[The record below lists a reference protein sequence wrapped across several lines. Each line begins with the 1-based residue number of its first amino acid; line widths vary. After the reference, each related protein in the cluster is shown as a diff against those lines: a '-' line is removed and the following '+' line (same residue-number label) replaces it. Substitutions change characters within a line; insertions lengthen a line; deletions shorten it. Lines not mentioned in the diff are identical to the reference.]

1 MKALCWHG
9 TNDIRC
15 DSVPDPKIEDGRDVI
30 IKVTSCAICGSDL
43 HLMDG
48 LMPTM
53 KSGDIL
59 GHEFMGEVIETGSAH
74 DKFKKGDRIVV
85 PFNINCGECRQCKL
99 GNYSVCQRSNR
110 NAAMAAEQFGYT
122 TAGLFGY
129 SHLTGGYAGGQ
140 AEYVR
145 VPMADVAPMKV
156 PDGMMDEE
164 VLFLTDIFPTGYQA
178 AEQAGIKGGEIVAI
192 WGTGPVG
199 LFAIQ
204 SAKVLGAER
213 IIAIET
219 VPERIAMARK
229 AGATDIVDFAKEDVF
244 DRIKQISKGEG
255 ADVVIDCVGMEA
267 SPAHGQGGLVSA
279 VKEKSYAGRAHLCS
293 RPGDQGG
300 AAVRRGLGSRRLRG
314 PCFGQHGL
322 DRSERPQAVQRP
334 DAREALSRT
343 SDQAHSREEGR
354 HHLPHH
360 PPQHGS
366 RGRPQSLS
374 DLQNQEGRLRESGLP
389 SRVMTFTAE
398 PYVAS
403 RVLSHHKEISMVEK
417 TLSDLFLAQLKDIY
431 YAEKKIFRTLPQMV
445 KAARVPE
452 LKQAFTTHREET
464 QGQIERL
471 EQVFEMIGKR
481 PQTKP
486 CEAINGIV
494 AEGEETI
501 EDFGESAAIDTGL
514 VAAGQAVEHYE
525 MARYGAL
532 IAWAG
537 QLNMPQAAAL
547 LNESLQEEMKAE
559 KLLTQ
564 IGASKADKMAASK
577 MAA

>member
-15 DSVPDPKIEDGRDVI
+15 DNVPDPKIEEARDVI
-30 IKVTSCAICGSDL
+30 IKVTRCAICGSDL

-59 GHEFMGEVIETGSAH
+59 GHEFMGEVVETGSAH
-74 DKFKKGDRIVV
+74 TKFRKGDRIVV

-99 GNYSVCQRSNR
+99 GNYSALARRSNR
-110 NAAMAAEQFGYT
+110 NATRWRKTAQFGYT

-156 PDGMMDEE
+156 PDGMEDEE

-244 DRIKQISKGEG
+244 ERIKEISEGEG

-267 SPAHGQGGLVSA
+267 SPGHGQGGLVSA
-279 VKEKSYAGRAHLCS
+279 VKEKVMPAERTYVL
-293 RPGDQGG
+293 DQ
-300 AAVRRGLGSRRLRG
+300 AIRAVRPLPVWSLSSRRLRRA
-314 PCFGQHGL
+314 CHRRHGL
-322 DRSERPQAVQRP
+322 DRAEECLRPVQRP
-334 DAREALSRT
+334 DAREAVISSRPLT
-343 SDQAHSREEGR
+343 KLIQEKKVATT
-354 HHLPHH
+354 LPYH

-366 RGRPQSLS
+366 R
-374 DLQNQEGRLRESGLP
+374 
-389 SRVMTFTAE
+389 
-398 PYVAS
+398 
-403 RVLSHHKEISMVEK
+403 
-417 TLSDLFLAQLKDIY
+417 
-431 YAEKKIFRTLPQMV
+431 
-445 KAARVPE
+445 
-452 LKQAFTTHREET
+452 
-464 QGQIERL
+464 
-471 EQVFEMIGKR
+471 
-481 PQTKP
+481 
-486 CEAINGIV
+486 
-494 AEGEETI
+494 
-501 EDFGESAAIDTGL
+501 
-514 VAAGQAVEHYE
+514 
-525 MARYGAL
+525 
-532 IAWAG
+532 
-537 QLNMPQAAAL
+537 
-547 LNESLQEEMKAE
+547 
-559 KLLTQ
+559 
-564 IGASKADKMAASK
+564 
-577 MAA
+577 